1 MEHEQEI
8 DIEKDKQK
16 IKEEE
21 QEIISSDKDEILSLI
36 KDNLYNEKYP
46 NVYYDYDNQS
56 YKFYLRYYE
65 KIKRYIIFTNNIE
78 IEIVKSDKKKDS
90 IETSI
95 RTNLELVN

>member
-1 MEHEQEI
+1 MEDEQDI

-46 NVYYDYDNQS
+46 NVFYDYDNQS
-56 YKFYLRYYE
+56 YIFYLRYYE